1 MLFFSR
7 DNIISK
13 TCNST
18 CGTFE
23 SSSPE
28 GKPLKNLSTIYS
40 TVREVPDVI
49 GYSSSMNTSACSR
62 TQSENGSASDINELF
77 CTLPRKRDLGR
88 YRSSDSQTALLTG
101 SASSS
106 SDSFSRRLSIE
117 MQRLGLATTNR
128 RNVLKSHQ
136 SGSLLNLSEKP
147 TNLSSTPLLD
157 VRNLEARLSP
167 HPKKEVSSTVANP
180 YDYHAAQLEKFLEE
194 YRVLQKQLTKMKQ
207 TCDSICQEQG
217 RDVLPPCTSASN
229 PSNQVNSPNSNSIQ
243 DSVDFKNFENEL
255 TKYLM
260 SRSPSTSAKNFPS
273 TALHN

>member
-1 MLFFSR
+1 M
-7 DNIISK
+7 
-13 TCNST
+13 
-18 CGTFE
+18 
-23 SSSPE
+23 
-28 GKPLKNLSTIYS
+28 
-40 TVREVPDVI
+40 REVPDVI

-88 YRSSDSQTALLTG
+88 YRSTDSQTALLTDSRYA

-117 MQRLGLATTNR
+117 MQRLGLATNR
-128 RNVLKSHQ
+128 RKNQQ
-136 SGSLLNLSEKP
+136 SGSLLNLSEKS

-157 VRNLEARLSP
+157 VRNLEAKLSS
-167 HPKKEVSSTVANP
+167 HPKKEVSLTTSQSPAVATNP

-217 RDVLPPCTSASN
+217 KDVLPPCTSASSN
-229 PSNQVNSPNSNSIQ
+229 LNNQVNSPNSNSIQ

>member
-1 MLFFSR
+1 
-7 DNIISK
+7 
-13 TCNST
+13 
-18 CGTFE
+18 
-23 SSSPE
+23 
-28 GKPLKNLSTIYS
+28 
-40 TVREVPDVI
+40 VREVPDVI
-49 GYSSSMNTSACSR
+49 GYSSSMNTSVCSR

-88 YRSSDSQTALLTG
+88 YRSSDSQTALLTDSRYG

-117 MQRLGLATTNR
+117 MQRLGLATANR
-128 RNVLKSHQ
+128 RNIKNQQ
-136 SGSLLNLSEKP
+136 SGSLLNLSEKS

-167 HPKKEVSSTVANP
+167 HPKKEVSLATSQSSAVATNP

-217 RDVLPPCTSASN
+217 KDILPPCTSAS
-229 PSNQVNSPNSNSIQ
+229 SNLNKQVNSPNSNSIQ